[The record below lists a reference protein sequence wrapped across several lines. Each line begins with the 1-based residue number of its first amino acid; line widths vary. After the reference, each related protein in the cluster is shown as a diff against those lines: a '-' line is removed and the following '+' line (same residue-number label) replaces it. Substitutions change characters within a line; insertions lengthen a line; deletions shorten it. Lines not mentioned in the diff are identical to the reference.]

1 MAFSRWFRT
10 NRRKEVFELKNL
22 IFRFSGLIVAFLV
35 VVAQISPLCLL
46 GHYQPEVPA
55 SLRK

>member
-1 MAFSRWFRT
+1 MVFYRWLRF
-10 NRRKEVFELKNL
+10 NNGKEVYRLKNL
-22 IFRFSGLIVAFLV
+22 VYRFSGLIVAFLV
-35 VVAQISPLCLL
+35 VVAQISPLCIM

>member
-1 MAFSRWFRT
+1 M
-10 NRRKEVFELKNL
+10 KNL
-22 IFRFSGLIVAFLV
+22 MYRFSGLIVAFLF
-35 VVAQISPLCLL
+35 VVAQFSSLCIM